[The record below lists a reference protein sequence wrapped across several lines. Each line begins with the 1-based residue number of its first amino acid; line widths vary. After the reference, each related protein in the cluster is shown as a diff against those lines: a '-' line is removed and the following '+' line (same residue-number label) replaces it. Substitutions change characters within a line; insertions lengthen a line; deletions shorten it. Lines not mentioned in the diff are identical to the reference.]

1 MNVLIT
7 GAQFHNKGAQSLL
20 FTVMSELRSRYENVE
35 IYYLPIDDCFQYEPE
50 NYRFHL
56 VFDDLAYLDYI
67 RQGKDVSSSLY
78 RCGKEIIKWVL
89 RHRTKKIL
97 RLSRVWPIVNAVV
110 DVSGY
115 ALTSKFELR
124 GTYRYIRHINMAK
137 KRGIPVILMPQS
149 FGPFEYSDE
158 KVKLLLCDA
167 LNSADCIFAREAE
180 GADALAGI
188 GVDQNV
194 KQSADLVL
202 QSKEVD
208 WRYVFTGK
216 PILSAPVLQTEN
228 NVAVIPNT
236 QLYRYGSK
244 NQVLQTY
251 RTIIKKLLQAGKR
264 VYIFRH
270 SNDLVACE
278 DIYAMFSDN
287 NHVNLIREEMSCLE
301 YSIFVQQFDF
311 IVASRFHSIVHAYR
325 EGIPAFILGWAIKYH
340 NLASLVQQE
349 SYVFDGTN
357 AASDNQD
364 AMLRQLE
371 KMIENYAQESI
382 VIRRSLEQIQA
393 NNCYDACDSILRLR
407 G

>member
-1 MNVLIT
+1 MNILIT

-35 IYYLPIDDCFQYEPE
+35 IYYLPIDDCFQYEPG

-67 RQGKDVSSSLY
+67 RQGKNVSHGLR
-78 RCGKEIIKWVL
+78 RCGKEMIKWVL
-89 RHRTKKIL
+89 RHRKKKML

-137 KRGIPVILMPQS
+137 KREIPVILMPQS

-158 KVKLLLCDA
+158 KVKLLLYDA

-180 GADALAGI
+180 GVDALAGI
-188 GVDQNV
+188 GVDRNV

-216 PILSAPVLQTEN
+216 PILSVPVLQTEN

-236 QLYRYGSK
+236 QLYRYGLK

-251 RTIIKKLLQAGKR
+251 RAIIEKLLQAGKK

-270 SNDLVACE
+270 SDDLVACE

-287 NHVNLIREEMSCLE
+287 NHVNLIRKEMSCLE
-301 YSIFVQQFDF
+301 YSIFVRQFDF

-357 AASDNQD
+357 PASDNQD
-364 AMLRQLE
+364 AMLGQLE

-393 NNCYDACDSILRLR
+393 NNCYDVCDSILRLR
-407 G
+407 R

>member
-1 MNVLIT
+1 MNILIT

-35 IYYLPIDDCFQYEPE
+35 IYYLPIDDCFQYEPG

-67 RQGKDVSSSLY
+67 RQGKNVSHGLR
-78 RCGKEIIKWVL
+78 RCGKEMIKWVL
-89 RHRTKKIL
+89 RHRKKKML

-137 KRGIPVILMPQS
+137 KREIPVILMPQS

-158 KVKLLLCDA
+158 KVKLLLYDA
-167 LNSADCIFAREAE
+167 LHSADCIFAREAE
-180 GADALAGI
+180 GVDALAGI
-188 GVDQNV
+188 GVDRNV

-216 PILSAPVLQTEN
+216 PILSVPVLQTEN

-236 QLYRYGSK
+236 QLYRYGLK

-251 RTIIKKLLQAGKR
+251 RAIIEKLLQAGKK

-270 SNDLVACE
+270 SDDLVACE

-287 NHVNLIREEMSCLE
+287 NHVNLIRKEMSCLE
-301 YSIFVQQFDF
+301 YSIFVRQFDF

-357 AASDNQD
+357 PASDNQD
-364 AMLRQLE
+364 AMLGQLE

-393 NNCYDACDSILRLR
+393 NNCYDVCDSILRLR
-407 G
+407 R

>member
-20 FTVMSELRSRYENVE
+20 FTVMSELRRRYENVE
-35 IYYLPIDDCFQYEPE
+35 IYYLPIDDCFQYEPD

-67 RQGKDVSSSLY
+67 RQGKDVFRSLY
-78 RCGKEIIKWVL
+78 RCGKELIKWIL
-89 RHRTKKIL
+89 KHKTKKIL
-97 RLSRVWPIVNAVV
+97 RLSQVWTIVDAVV

-149 FGPFEYSDE
+149 FGPFEYSDK
-158 KVKLLLCDA
+158 KVNLLLCDA
-167 LNSADCIFAREAE
+167 LNSVECIFAREVE
-180 GADALAGI
+180 GVHALACI
-188 GVDQNV
+188 GVNRNV

-202 QSKEVD
+202 QSKKID
-208 WRYVFTGK
+208 WRYVFTRK

-251 RTIIKKLLQAGKR
+251 RIIIDKLLQAEKR

-270 SNDLVACE
+270 SNDLAACE

-287 NHVNLIREEMSCLE
+287 DNVSIIRKEMSCLE
-301 YSIFVQQFDF
+301 YSIFVRQFDF

-325 EGIPAFILGWAIKYH
+325 EGIPAFILGWAIKYQE
-340 NLASLVQQE
+340 LASLVHQG

-357 AASDNQD
+357 VALENQKS
-364 AMLRQLE
+364 MLGQLE
-371 KMIENYAQESI
+371 KMLKKYAQESI
-382 VIRRSLEQIQA
+382 VIRRSLERIQDH
-393 NNCYDACDSILRLR
+393 NCYDVCDSILRLQ

>member
-20 FTVMSELRSRYENVE
+20 FTVMSELRSRYGDVE
-35 IYYLPIDDCFQYEPE
+35 IYYLPIDDCFQYEPG

-67 RQGKDVSSSLY
+67 WQGKSVSRGLI
-78 RCGKEIIKWVL
+78 RCGKEMIKWVL
-89 RHRTKKIL
+89 RHRKKKIL
-97 RLSRVWPIVNAVV
+97 RLSRVWSIVNAVV

-137 KRGIPVILMPQS
+137 KRGIPVVLMPQS
-149 FGPFEYSDE
+149 FGPFEYADDG
-158 KVKLLLCDA
+158 VKQLLCAA
-167 LNSADCIFAREAE
+167 LNSADCIFAREPE
-180 GADALAGI
+180 GMDALVGI
-188 GVDQNV
+188 GVKQKV
-194 KQSADLVL
+194 QQSADLVL

-208 WRYVFTGK
+208 WRSVFIEK
-216 PILSAPVLQTEN
+216 PVLSVKTLQTEN

-236 QLYRYGSK
+236 QLYRYGTK
-244 NQVLQTY
+244 DQVLQAY
-251 RTIIKKLLQAGKR
+251 RTIIEKLLQAGKT

-270 SNDLVACE
+270 SNDLAACE
-278 DIYAMFSDN
+278 DIYDMFSN
-287 NHVNLIREEMSCLE
+287 NKCVYLIRKEMSCLE
-301 YSIFVQQFDF
+301 YSMFVRQFDF

-340 NLASLVQQE
+340 RLASLVHQE

-357 AASDNQD
+357 TASDNQVS
-364 AMLRQLE
+364 MPGQLE
-371 KMIENYAQESI
+371 KMLENYAQESM
-382 VIRRSLEQIQA
+382 VIRHSLEQIQE
-393 NNCYDACDSILRLR
+393 NNCYDACDHILRM
-407 G
+407 

>member
-1 MNVLIT
+1 M
-7 GAQFHNKGAQSLL
+7 
-20 FTVMSELRSRYENVE
+20 
-35 IYYLPIDDCFQYEPE
+35 
-50 NYRFHL
+50 
-56 VFDDLAYLDYI
+56 
-67 RQGKDVSSSLY
+67 
-78 RCGKEIIKWVL
+78 
-89 RHRTKKIL
+89 
-97 RLSRVWPIVNAVV
+97 
-110 DVSGY
+110 
-115 ALTSKFELR
+115 
-124 GTYRYIRHINMAK
+124 
-137 KRGIPVILMPQS
+137 
-149 FGPFEYSDE
+149 
-158 KVKLLLCDA
+158 
-167 LNSADCIFAREAE
+167 
-180 GADALAGI
+180 
-188 GVDQNV
+188 
-194 KQSADLVL
+194 

-251 RTIIKKLLQAGKR
+251 RTIIEKLLQAGKR